1 MKDELQN
8 TRGFMKDLSDQIHYF
23 MQDTMPDGFILISQF
38 AAKLLLLF
46 GILLGIDSLIKL
58 VFRGMRKLFW
68 KHYSG
73 SSLIQALYES
83 KVLNSVSNF
92 IALGIT
98 EALIRSIFYRHPASL
113 DLLFRLFSL
122 LMILAG
128 YLLFRRILNT
138 VEHYFVLKRDYY
150 RMTAIKAITSSLQ
163 ILGYIVFGFIG
174 VTTLFGV
181 SSGTILGTLGALTAV
196 ILLVFRDTIL
206 GFVTGIHVSTS
217 KTVKVGDWIGIPKYN
232 LEGTIEDINLLTTKI
247 QNFDKT
253 ISTIPTYDLLSTEI
267 RNHQVMAE
275 GNRRRIKKSIVF
287 NINSFKFI
295 DEELLSEL
303 KKVNLISEYIERK
316 MTEISSERNQLNHP
330 ELIINGRQLTNIG
343 LFRKYAL
350 SFLKQNKDID
360 QEEVVMVRQLDI
372 TPQGM
377 PLEVYCF
384 ATRSAMTD
392 FEDIQADIFDH
403 LLAAA
408 KIFDLEIMQVSK
420 I

>member
-1 MKDELQN
+1 MKDELQH
-8 TRGFMKDLSDQIHYF
+8 TRGFMKDLSDWIHYF
-23 MQDTMPDGFILISQF
+23 MRDNLPDGTILVGQIG
-38 AAKLLLLF
+38 AKLLLLF
-46 GILLGIDSLIKL
+46 GILMGLDFLAKLFFRGTKKIFNRYFSDSL
-58 VFRGMRKLFW
+58 
-68 KHYSG
+68 
-73 SSLIQALYES
+73 LIQALYDS
-83 KVLNSVSNF
+83 KVLNSVANF
-92 IALGIT
+92 IALGIS
-98 EALIRSIFYRHPASL
+98 ENLIYSIFYRHRQSFSL
-113 DLLFRLFSL
+113 LERMFSL
-122 LMILAG
+122 LMIVAG
-128 YLLFRRILNT
+128 YLLFQRMLKAVERYYIL
-138 VEHYFVLKRDYY
+138 KKDYY
-150 RMTAIKAITSSLQ
+150 RRTAIKAITSSLQ

-174 VTTLFGV
+174 ITTLFGV

-247 QNFDKT
+247 QNFDKS

-275 GNRRRIKKSIVF
+275 GNRRRIKKSIAF
-287 NINSFKFI
+287 NVSSFKFI
-295 DEELLSEL
+295 DEELFSEL
-303 KKVNLISEYIERK
+303 RKVNLISDYIDNRYGELARERG
-316 MTEISSERNQLNHP
+316 ELNNP
-330 ELIINGRQLTNIG
+330 DFIINGKQLTNIG
-343 LFRKYAL
+343 VFRKYVL
-350 SFLKQNKDID
+350 SYLKQNKDID

-384 ATRSAMTD
+384 ANSASMTD

-408 KIFDLEIMQVSK
+408 KIFDLEIMQVNK